1 MTGVLVVED
10 QLVLASALEVAIGVQ
25 PDLDCLGTAATVE
38 DALAQMAERAPDV
51 VLMDIELPGTDG
63 IEGTRLI
70 KTTHPEVTVLVLTGG
85 ATPERLA
92 AAAAAGAGG
101 FLAKQTS
108 FADVLAAIR
117 NPLPGKVLVEGAV
130 LHDLLHDP
138 AAAEMTPAPAPG
150 PPPAAAAP
158 DSPGAVPRPA
168 AAGPPPGE
176 ESGLTAREC
185 QVLALMG
192 QGLDPAAIAERLV
205 VSVYTAR
212 GHVKNVMM
220 KLGAHT
226 QLEAVVIANRLG
238 LLTPASGEAQDQP
251 AEAPAPEPGQGSR

>member
-25 PDLDCLGTAATVE
+25 PDLDCLGTAATVD
-38 DALAQMAERAPDV
+38 DALAQMAARVPDV

-63 IEGTRLI
+63 IDGTRLI
-70 KTTHPEVTVLVLTGG
+70 KAAHPGVTVLILTGG

-92 AAAAAGAGG
+92 AAAEAGAGG
-101 FLAKQTS
+101 FLAKDTS
-108 FADVLAAIR
+108 FRDVLAAIR
-117 NPLPGKVLVEGAV
+117 NPLPGKMLVEGGI
-130 LHDLLHDP
+130 LNDLLRDQ
-138 AAAEMTPAPAPG
+138 AAGEPDRQAATPAPAAAG
-150 PPPAAAAP
+150 SPAA
-158 DSPGAVPRPA
+158 D
-168 AAGPPPGE
+168 

-192 QGLDPAAIAERLV
+192 QGLDPATIAERLV

-238 LLTPASGEAQDQP
+238 LLTPARTEVQ
-251 AEAPAPEPGQGSR
+251 EEPGTEPDLGSG

>member
-10 QLVLASALEVAIGVQ
+10 QHVLASALEVAIGCQ
-25 PDLDCLGTAATVE
+25 PDLDCLGTAATVDE
-38 DALAQMAERAPDV
+38 ALVQISARVPDV

-70 KTTHPEVTVLVLTGG
+70 KAAHPEVTVLVLTGG

-101 FLAKQTS
+101 FLAKDTS
-108 FADVLAAIR
+108 FPDVLAAIR
-117 NPLPGKVLVEGAV
+117 SRLPGKVLVERAV
-130 LHDLLHDP
+130 LQDLLSGRPGGTPPARPEARPPEAEP
-138 AAAEMTPAPAPG
+138 AAARPPG
-150 PPPAAAAP
+150 PG
-158 DSPGAVPRPA
+158 D
-168 AAGPPPGE
+168 
-176 ESGLTAREC
+176 SGLTARETE
-185 QVLALMG
+185 VLALMG

-220 KLGAHT
+220 KLGAHS
-226 QLEAVVIANRLG
+226 QLEAVVLATRQG
-238 LLTPASGEAQDQP
+238 LLGPGRGQQQPDGPSSLPA
-251 AEAPAPEPGQGSR
+251 

>member
-10 QLVLASALEVAIGVQ
+10 QRVLASALEVAIGVQ
-25 PDLDCLGTAATVE
+25 PDMDCLGTAATVD
-38 DALAQMAERAPDV
+38 DALDQMAARVPDV
-51 VLMDIELPGTDG
+51 VLMDIELPGKDG

-70 KTTHPEVTVLVLTGG
+70 NAAYPEVTVLVLTGG

-92 AAAAAGAGG
+92 AAAAAGASG
-101 FLAKQTS
+101 FLAKDTS
-108 FADVLAAIR
+108 FPDVLAAIR
-117 NPLPGKVLVEGAV
+117 NRLPGKVLVEGAM
-130 LHDLLHDP
+130 LHGLLH
-138 AAAEMTPAPAPG
+138 EPAPT
-150 PPPAAAAP
+150 AAP
-158 DSPGAVPRPA
+158 HPGQAPA
-168 AAGPPPGE
+168 GG
-176 ESGLTAREC
+176 ESGLTSREF

-192 QGLDPAAIAERLV
+192 QGLDPAAIARRLV

-238 LLTPASGEAQDQP
+238 LLAPAGGEERGEA
-251 AEAPAPEPGQGSR
+251 PGPGSPDEGP